1 MFGFVLLRQVYP
13 VSRLPTKQSLN
24 VIQPNVNDV
33 TLKRAT
39 AVTANYVNFKS
50 KPTPPQLQT
59 AKLVN
64 TMPSRRISIFRPVN
78 WDGSDP
84 NVISSL
90 ADGQHIEMDVQKTM
104 AIPIKTSSI
113 RHIDEAHIA
122 TAQLQSLQNQ
132 PRIGTKYRSQQSHT
146 SAIVQKVIP
155 KNILVSTARLPNKID
170 LPAPTPMVT
179 TATMLGKGKP
189 TTTIMQPPVNNMAVH
204 MAKSASKAEPISKM
218 THIMADNT
226 KSTKKNIQLTNRTT
240 MSESSRPV
248 DTGTHKLLTPGGV
261 NTFAAIPADMNGL
274 QRKQQT
280 KSTKLPKQKVATLTS
295 QIADTINHPN
305 RYVDN
310 LHIL

>member
-1 MFGFVLLRQVYP
+1 MFNVSPCLTRTLQVYP

-24 VIQPNVNDV
+24 VNE
-33 TLKRAT
+33 LKRP
-39 AVTANYVNFKS
+39 ANYVNFKS
-50 KPTPPQLQT
+50 KPTPTQLQT

-90 ADGQHIEMDVQKTM
+90 ADGQQIEMDVQKAM

-146 SAIVQKVIP
+146 SAIVQKVIQ
-155 KNILVSTARLPNKID
+155 KSILVSTSRLPKVE
-170 LPAPTPMVT
+170 LPTQALA
-179 TATMLGKGKP
+179 TATVLAKSKP
-189 TTTIMQPPVNNMAVH
+189 AAIVQPPPPNNVVAHV
-204 MAKSASKAEPISKM
+204 ARGAPKAEPISKM

-226 KSTKKNIQLTNRTT
+226 KSTKKNIQLTNRT
-240 MSESSRPV
+240 MSESSRPA
-248 DTGTHKLLTPGGV
+248 DTVTHKLLTPGGV
-261 NTFAAIPADMNGL
+261 NIFTAIPADLNGL

-280 KSTKLPKQKVATLTS
+280 KSTKLPKQKAATLTS
-295 QIADTINHPN
+295 QLADPVGHPN
-305 RYVDN
+305 R
-310 LHIL
+310 